1 MLKKDFK
8 KKKYIILFI
17 VLIALAGVT
26 LLEYSQGTFSALAF
40 DQMKYNMSSHVWI
53 PPNTENGSSLGG
65 FYSINATGRDF
76 KMLMVISGAEQSE
89 SPLDYT
95 ADGLHV
101 TGRIDTIK
109 ATPKT
114 IYCLLRK
121 DVKTAMFSTIL
132 HGRMNM
138 TCAAWTGKS
147 HFQNDGK
154 KFNGTFKII
163 GTMTDW
169 EGNYTLKPD
178 SNRIILIGDYIYY
191 PHNDKNT
198 ENIKIV
204 HKVYYL

>member
-1 MLKKDFK
+1 MQKKDLK
-8 KKKYIILFI
+8 QKKYILLVVIL
-17 VLIALAGVT
+17 ALTGVA

-40 DQMKYNMSSHVWI
+40 DQMKYNMNSHVWI

-65 FYSINATGRDF
+65 YYTINASGRDF
-76 KMLMVISGAEQSE
+76 KMLMVLSGAEQSE

-114 IYCLLRK
+114 IYYLLRK
-121 DVKTAMFSTIL
+121 DVKTAMFSTIFN
-132 HGRMNM
+132 GRMNM

-147 HFQNDGK
+147 SFRNDGNN
-154 KFNGTFKII
+154 FTGTFEIF
-163 GTMTDW
+163 GTMTYW
-169 EGNYTLKPD
+169 KGNYTLKRD
-178 SNRIILIGDYIYY
+178 SNRILLIGDYILH
-191 PHNDKNT
+191 PNNQPEKT
-198 ENIKIV
+198 RLV